1 MANVGLFYDHLEYFM
16 AIWYNFWPLGIV
28 CGQLLYFSNLECLGQ
43 EKSGN
48 PAHYRN
54 GKVVTNE
61 WSGNKINAKVR
72 RRKSANQLTDNF
84 R

>member
-1 MANVGLFYDHLEYFM
+1 
-16 AIWYNFWPLGIV
+16 
-28 CGQLLYFSNLECLGQ
+28 LGQ